1 MLNSHLCCFK
11 SPVWC
16 CLSWWFLLC
25 KISGGKSP
33 WFTTCFLFETW
44 EKPQKNNIS
53 WKFSS
58 GKSWTYK
65 KNALPLASFHIISS
79 FLDNV
84 NHSHIYAQKRCDPM
98 MYWTLGRYLH
108 KFPAQYISNMLRETI
123 PVMEFAIK
131 KNAIDICIYT

>member
-1 MLNSHLCCFK
+1 MGNHRGSQLVFFLRPGKNHRKTTSRGNFHLGSHGH
-11 SPVWC
+11 
-16 CLSWWFLLC
+16 
-25 KISGGKSP
+25 I
-33 WFTTCFLFETW
+33 
-44 EKPQKNNIS
+44 
-53 WKFSS
+53 
-58 GKSWTYK
+58 

-131 KNAIDICIYT
+131 KNAIDIYIYII